1 MPTRPI
7 PGLPWPRAS
16 RLRPFF
22 AAPAALLFLSPAV
35 GAQEPQGEVDE
46 NLFFEDREQI
56 PLEYRWDLDAIFPG
70 REAWE
75 AARKEVEEALPGL
88 GSYRGRLGESAEVLA
103 AALRAKFEIERRFED
118 VFVYAFQ
125 LFYADTEDATAKELS
140 GLAQA
145 LSAKVQEAASFI
157 EPEIAQLPSDR
168 LTASLKVDGVL
179 PYAHY
184 VDNIVRTK
192 AHIRTA
198 EIEEILAG
206 ASLPGAAYQQAFTTL
221 ENSDIEWPVIHGEDG
236 KEQKVVPGQYI
247 RFVTSQDRRVR
258 REASMALFN
267 VYDQFANTFA
277 STLGGSIQRDA
288 WLARTRRY
296 DSSLDM
302 ALDATNV
309 PRTVVDTLVGTV
321 HDNIEQIHNYAKL
334 RKRLLGVD
342 ELHIYDTY
350 VTLLP
355 GLDRRYTFEEGWELA
370 MEFWRET
377 FGEEYAEVAMRAR
390 QHRWVDVYTSQG
402 KQPGAFAWGT
412 YDSHPYLLLNWNG
425 NLDAVS
431 TLVHEMGHAIHRHL
445 TDEAQP
451 FQYSSYSL
459 FVAEVASVASES
471 LFLEWFFKRS
481 QDPVERK
488 LLLNEAMNGIT
499 GTFVRQIFFHEW
511 EAAAHAMAERGE
523 PLTKE
528 SLGKVY
534 RDLWQTYYGPD
545 LIVDEVYRSE
555 WARVSH
561 FYRTFYVWVY
571 ATSFAAGEA
580 IAKRFRDGDQTAV
593 QDYLAMLKLGGSVYP
608 LDAVKRAGVDMTD
621 PSVIRAVMVRYGELQ
636 KRLEEELVGDSGR

>member
-1 MPTRPI
+1 
-7 PGLPWPRAS
+7 
-16 RLRPFF
+16 
-22 AAPAALLFLSPAV
+22 
-35 GAQEPQGEVDE
+35 
-46 NLFFEDREQI
+46 
-56 PLEYRWDLDAIFPG
+56 
-70 REAWE
+70 
-75 AARKEVEEALPGL
+75 
-88 GSYRGRLGESAEVLA
+88 
-103 AALRAKFEIERRFED
+103 
-118 VFVYAFQ
+118 
-125 LFYADTEDATAKELS
+125 
-140 GLAQA
+140 
-145 LSAKVQEAASFI
+145 
-157 EPEIAQLPSDR
+157 
-168 LTASLKVDGVL
+168 
-179 PYAHY
+179 
-184 VDNIVRTK
+184 
-192 AHIRTA
+192 
-198 EIEEILAG
+198 
-206 ASLPGAAYQQAFTTL
+206 
-221 ENSDIEWPVIHGEDG
+221 
-236 KEQKVVPGQYI
+236 
-247 RFVTSQDRRVR
+247 
-258 REASMALFN
+258 
-267 VYDQFANTFA
+267 
-277 STLGGSIQRDA
+277 
-288 WLARTRRY
+288 
-296 DSSLDM
+296 
-302 ALDATNV
+302 
-309 PRTVVDTLVGTV
+309 
-321 HDNIEQIHNYAKL
+321 
-334 RKRLLGVD
+334 
-342 ELHIYDTY
+342 
-350 VTLLP
+350 
-355 GLDRRYTFEEGWELA
+355 

-412 YDSHPYLLLNWNG
+412 YESHPYLLLNWNG

-593 QDYLAMLKLGGSVYP
+593 QDYLAMLRLGGSVYP

-621 PSVIRAVMVRYGELQ
+621 PGVIRAVMVRYGELQ

>member
-1 MPTRPI
+1 MPTRLI

-168 LTASLKVDGVL
+168 LTESLKVDGVL

-309 PRTVVDTLVGTV
+309 PRTVVDTLVETV

-593 QDYLAMLKLGGSVYP
+593 QDYLAMLRLGGSVYP

>member
-16 RLRPFF
+16 RLRPLFT
-22 AAPAALLFLSPAV
+22 APAALLFLSPAV

-46 NLFFEDREQI
+46 NLFFEERERI
-56 PLEYRWDLDAIFPG
+56 PLEYRWDLDAIFPS
-70 REAWE
+70 RETWE

-88 GSYRGRLGESAEVLA
+88 RSYRGRLGQSAEILA
-103 AALRAKFEIERRFED
+103 AALQAKFEIERRFED

-145 LSAKVQEAASFI
+145 LSAKVQEAVSFI

-168 LTASLKVDGVL
+168 LTELLKADGVR

-184 VDNIVRTK
+184 LDNIVRTK

-221 ENSDIEWPVIHGEDG
+221 ENSDIEWPVIKGEGG

-258 REASMALFN
+258 REASMALFE

-309 PRTVVDTLVGTV
+309 PRTVVDTLVETV

-412 YDSHPYLLLNWNG
+412 YESHPYLLLNWNG

-431 TLVHEMGHAIHRHL
+431 TLVHEMGHAIHRYL

-528 SLGKVY
+528 FLGKVY

-545 LIVDEVYRSE
+545 LIVDEVYQSE

-593 QDYLAMLKLGGSVYP
+593 QDYLAMLRLGGSVYP

-621 PSVIRAVMVRYGELQ
+621 PGVIRAVMVRYGELQ